1 MASMY
6 GDNEVSGEHILINEN
21 ANAFESLDNTKSQLG
36 IKSAYTEI
44 AASNEA
50 LIEKNKKSSEQLIRM
65 LQKTKNQMKTKQN
78 AVERLNTQGDI
89 IKYGT
94 TDNKDIAII
103 ERDKAVIEKETDLTV
118 KEEQLAEVKK
128 ELVKSK
134 LELVTLKSELLSTKE
149 ASAQKEK

>member
-1 MASMY
+1 
-6 GDNEVSGEHILINEN
+6 
-21 ANAFESLDNTKSQLG
+21 
-36 IKSAYTEI
+36 
-44 AASNEA
+44 
-50 LIEKNKKSSEQLIRM
+50 M

-78 AVERLNTQGDI
+78 AVERLNTKSDI

-103 ERDKAVIEKETDLTV
+103 DRDKAVIEKETDLTV
-118 KEEQLAEVKK
+118 KEEQLAEAKK